1 MANQNGEFDWKHLLG
16 IADTSFRASPRNLR
30 DFRDRD
36 NSPIEDMLGSS
47 QLLDLARQRLPENLG
62 STKAGQWLIEQL
74 PQESKPGSFAEKVR
88 GGLQSAPL
96 GGYGKEYMD
105 ELAKA
110 RQEDIKLRTGTVM
123 RGMVPNAKGSGE
135 VPVGDKFSAA
145 AAQTAG
151 VAAADLATDGLRNIW
166 WFLNAPQALASI
178 AVLQAVHGGGAAEKP
193 IGEKGP
199 LLKTRGMRLAAT
211 VPAIIGMSLGIG
223 NAARQPGYSAVLPSE
238 NDRTVST
245 DPLAEAG
252 SRYFLGRTGALLP
265 YDDFVK
271 ERPDVS
277 KGEYEAYKAYL
288 FGNSM
293 PIKATLDGIH
303 GPEVNFMGKSIPLAT
318 GVLPAVAAVLGARY
332 GVNKAA
338 ARLRTEGNQLEKAK
352 AAEGRWRDMKQQ
364 HGDRSPQEQRAYG
377 VYKKRLDKNEGEI
390 LKQALLYS
398 GGSMSAAAIA
408 GQTLESLRRAVKG
421 PAPAEPEEV
430 LP

>member
-1 MANQNGEFDWKHLLG
+1 MAYQNGEFDWKHLLG

-30 DFRDRD
+30 EFRDRD

-47 QLLDLARQRLPENLG
+47 QLLDLARQRLPENVG
-62 STKAGQWLIEQL
+62 STKAGRWIVEQL
-74 PQESKPGSFAEKVR
+74 PQDSKPDSLASKVR
-88 GGLQSAPL
+88 SGLQNAPL
-96 GGYGKEYMD
+96 GGYGKQYMD
-105 ELAKA
+105 ELAEA
-110 RQEDIKLRTGTVM
+110 RQDDVKLRTGTVM
-123 RGMVPNAKGSGE
+123 KGMVPNARGSAE
-135 VPVGDKFSAA
+135 IPVGDKFSAA

-151 VAAADLATDGLRNIW
+151 VAAADAATDGLRNIW
-166 WFLNAPQALASI
+166 WFLNAPQALATI
-178 AVLQAVHGGGAAEKP
+178 AVLQAVHGGGEADKP
-193 IGEKGP
+193 IGAKGN
-199 LLKTRGMRLAAT
+199 LIKNRSMRLATT

-223 NAARQPGYSAVLPSE
+223 NATRQSGYSAVIPSE
-238 NDRTVST
+238 NDKTVSA

-338 ARLRTEGNQLEKAK
+338 ARLRAEGNQLEKAMK
-352 AAEGRWRDMKQQ
+352 AEGRWQDIKQQ
-364 HGDRSPQEQRAYG
+364 YGDKSPQEQRAYG
-377 VYKKRLDKNEGEI
+377 VYKRRENKNEGEI

-398 GGSMSAAAIA
+398 GGSMTAAAIA
-408 GQTLESLRRAVKG
+408 GQTLESLRRAMKG

-430 LP
+430 L